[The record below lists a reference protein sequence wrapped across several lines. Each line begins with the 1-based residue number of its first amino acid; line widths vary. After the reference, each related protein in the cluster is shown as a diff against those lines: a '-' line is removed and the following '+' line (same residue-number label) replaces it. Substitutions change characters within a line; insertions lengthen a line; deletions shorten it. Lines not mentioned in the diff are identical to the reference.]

1 MRKVRKCV
9 EVILELD
16 NTENIQIGFPSIIER
31 IDKGFSNGIKETN
44 IKMKNSCINKG
55 AGKISIFLG
64 TFCIEG
70 GGGGII
76 SILGEGG

>member
-44 IKMKNSCINKG
+44 IKMKNSCINKWG
-55 AGKISIFLG
+55 WENLDIFRDL
-64 TFCIEG
+64 
-70 GGGGII
+70 
-76 SILGEGG
+76 LY